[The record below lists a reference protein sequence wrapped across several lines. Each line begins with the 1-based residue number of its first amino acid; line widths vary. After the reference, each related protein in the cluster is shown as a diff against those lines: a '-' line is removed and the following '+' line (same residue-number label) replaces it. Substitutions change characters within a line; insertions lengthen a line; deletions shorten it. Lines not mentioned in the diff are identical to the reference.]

1 MRRRHREVS
10 TPFFFFFV
18 LYSVKSFLLSCA
30 SVYRKLYSL
39 FLFHVAVF
47 KLHDQCPGE
56 LWVHFA
62 HVCTSCNLFF
72 LLSQRKLLAIYLHND
87 DSVLS
92 NVFCSQMMCADSI
105 VSYLSQNFITWAW
118 DVTKEANKARY
129 QNACC
134 SAGCRQFCHFT
145 GVSGIKCGPRGL
157 IHKKMCSFQPYA
169 III

>member
-1 MRRRHREVS
+1 MLNRQ
-10 TPFFFFFV
+10 
-18 LYSVKSFLLSCA
+18 LYSFF
-30 SVYRKLYSL
+30 L
-39 FLFHVAVF
+39 FLITAFN
-47 KLHDQCPGE
+47 LHDQCPGE
-56 LWVHFA
+56 QWVHFA
-62 HVCTSCNLFF
+62 RVCTSCNLFFF

-129 QNACC
+129 QDARC
-134 SAGCRQFCHFT
+134 SVGCRQLCHFT
-145 GVSGIKCGPRGL
+145 PGIKCGLPLL
-157 IHKKMCSFQPYA
+157 IHKKMCSFQHYA